1 MLVGGLPHDCLS
13 SSGIKSKK
21 KSEII
26 VGWKKTDQY
35 TFMYV
40 EVSSELFQS
49 IAQVVLLTIFPNLND
64 VRRSIVFYLYISRV
78 MWSPLL
84 MIRSGD
90 LNVVLQCYISFHN
103 RKLDHLVRWIKF
115 ALLFSDNVSHSYP
128 INMEYCLKGVY
139 GCASRQTGRGLKSK
153 MPRN

>member
-1 MLVGGLPHDCLS
+1 
-13 SSGIKSKK
+13 
-21 KSEII
+21 
-26 VGWKKTDQY
+26 
-35 TFMYV
+35 MYV

-49 IAQVVLLTIFPNLND
+49 IGQVVLLTIFPNLND
-64 VRRSIVFYLYISRV
+64 VQRSIVFYLHISRV

-84 MIRSGD
+84 MIRSGA

-139 GCASRQTGRGLKSK
+139 GCA
-153 MPRN
+153 P